1 MIQRDEY
8 QKVVSEMTKL
18 KRVQKENEK
27 LRHQYEMLEREK
39 DHWKSREIKLTLV
52 PIVKLIFCN
61 IKIHFMCITCHH
73 TCPRKLH

>member
-39 DHWKSREIKLTLV
+39 DHWKSREIKLTLE
-52 PIVKLIFCN
+52 IKKLEAEL
-61 IKIHFMCITCHH
+61 
-73 TCPRKLH
+73 KLWMGTGV

>member
-1 MIQRDEY
+1 MSGIVLWEMTMIQRDEY

-39 DHWKSREIKLTLV
+39 DHWKSREIKLTLE
-52 PIVKLIFCN
+52 IKKLEAEL
-61 IKIHFMCITCHH
+61 
-73 TCPRKLH
+73 KLWMGTGV

>member
-1 MIQRDEY
+1 MSGIVLWEMTMIQRDEY

-39 DHWKSREIKLTLV
+39 NHLESRLLKLDLE
-52 PIVKLIFCN
+52 VK
-61 IKIHFMCITCHH
+61 
-73 TCPRKLH
+73 KLEAELKLWMGTGV

>member
-39 DHWKSREIKLTLV
+39 DYWESRSLKLTLE
-52 PIVKLIFCN
+52 VK
-61 IKIHFMCITCHH
+61 
-73 TCPRKLH
+73 KLEAELKLWMGTGV

>member
-8 QKVVSEMTKL
+8 QKVASEMTKL

-39 DHWKSREIKLTLV
+39 DHWKSREIKLTLE
-52 PIVKLIFCN
+52 IKKLEAEL
-61 IKIHFMCITCHH
+61 
-73 TCPRKLH
+73 KLWMGTGV

>member
-27 LRHQYEMLEREK
+27 LRHQYEILEREK
-39 DHWKSREIKLTLV
+39 NNLESRLLKTKLE
-52 PIVKLIFCN
+52 VK
-61 IKIHFMCITCHH
+61 
-73 TCPRKLH
+73 KLEAELKLWMGTGV

>member
-8 QKVVSEMTKL
+8 QRVVSGMTKL

-39 DHWKSREIKLTLV
+39 KHLESRLLKLDLE
-52 PIVKLIFCN
+52 VK
-61 IKIHFMCITCHH
+61 
-73 TCPRKLH
+73 KLEAELKLWMGTGV

>member
-1 MIQRDEY
+1 MSGIVLWEMTMIQRDEY

-39 DHWKSREIKLTLV
+39 DHWKSRSLKLTLE
-52 PIVKLIFCN
+52 VK
-61 IKIHFMCITCHH
+61 
-73 TCPRKLH
+73 KLEAELKLWMGTGV

>member
-8 QKVVSEMTKL
+8 QRVVSEMTKL

-39 DHWKSREIKLTLV
+39 DHWKSREIKLTLE
-52 PIVKLIFCN
+52 IKKLEAEL
-61 IKIHFMCITCHH
+61 
-73 TCPRKLH
+73 KLWMGTGV

>member
-39 DHWKSREIKLTLV
+39 DHWESRSLKLTFEIK
-52 PIVKLIFCN
+52 KLEAEL
-61 IKIHFMCITCHH
+61 
-73 TCPRKLH
+73 KLWMGRGV